1 MQAVAVNA
9 FNALRLRDY
18 ARVDLRMTAKEE
30 IYVIE
35 VNPNCYLEKTA
46 EFATAAAKDGMEYPQ
61 LIDRIV
67 DLASARY
74 AR

>member
-1 MQAVAVNA
+1 MQKVAVDA

-18 ARVDLRMTAKEE
+18 ARVDLRMNSKDE

-35 VNPNCYLEKTA
+35 VNPNCYLEKNA
-46 EFATAAAKDGMEYPQ
+46 EFATAAAKHGIEYNE
-61 LIDRIV
+61 LIGRIV

-74 AR
+74 SR